1 MDLNE
6 AAQRILRRH
15 WALILLLTVVGL
27 SVPVGL
33 LRMQEPSF
41 EATARIVIGAVDTRD
56 GQEATALADTALA
69 LATSREVLER
79 SIAEAHVARDAGLVV
94 EEVQV
99 ESIGTSGVLQLS
111 VTDRSS
117 LVSAKIVNA
126 LAEEVVRLRDEAVF
140 GATRAEI
147 ATIDGELQSVTQRLA
162 EIEDAASTTV
172 ARLGTVD
179 ALALQH
185 AQAMEERAGLEGQR
199 QQLVQTLTTAVP
211 PRVID
216 ASSTAGTLVPV
227 GRAVR
232 LAVGALLGMLLGIA
246 LAAAR
251 ESLRPTLSGPAI
263 ARHLGAPLLAR
274 LPHPP
279 RIDRGVSDPWLANY
293 LTLAADAIGV
303 TAVQLVPVGPDVDVT
318 RLSRDLSR
326 DGGPRVTPLH
336 LAPEGPGEE
345 LLSHPQTRL
354 LGGIVAVTPDVV
366 KGTAVFADLERH
378 AELSRR
384 PIIGVI
390 TYRGRARL
398 GRSRPRA
405 VVAPVDAGAPAPA
418 TSPA

>member
-1 MDLNE
+1 VDLNE

-41 EATARIVIGAVDTRD
+41 EATARIVIGAVDTKS

-69 LATSREVLER
+69 LATSPDVLER
-79 SIAEAHVARDAGLVV
+79 TVADAHVVRDPALLV
-94 EEVQV
+94 EQVQV
-99 ESIGTSGVLQLS
+99 EPIGTSGVLELS

-117 LVSAKIVNA
+117 LVSAKIVNS
-126 LAEEVVRLRDEAVF
+126 LAEEVVRLRDDAVF
-140 GATRAEI
+140 AATRAEI
-147 ATIDGELQSVTQRLA
+147 ATIDGRLAAVTQRLT
-162 EIEDAASTTV
+162 EIESSASATV

-185 AQAMEERAGLEGQR
+185 AQAMEERAGLEAQR
-199 QQLVQTLTTAVP
+199 QQLVQVLTTAVP

-216 ASSTAGTLVPV
+216 ASSTAGTLVQV
-227 GRAVR
+227 GRATR
-232 LAVGALLGMLLGIA
+232 LAVGGVLGMLLGVA

-251 ESLRPTLSGPAI
+251 ESLRPTLSGAAI

-274 LPHPP
+274 LPQPP
-279 RIDRGVSDPWLANY
+279 RGDRGVSDPWLANY
-293 LTLAADAIGV
+293 LTLAADATGV
-303 TAVQLVPVGPDVDVT
+303 TSVQLVPVGPDLDIT

-336 LAPEGPGEE
+336 LAPEGPDDEP
-345 LLSHPQTRL
+345 LSHPQTRL
-354 LGGIVAVTPDVV
+354 VGGIVAVTPDVV

-390 TYRGRARL
+390 TYRGRL
-398 GRSRPRA
+398 GFRRSRTRA
-405 VVAPVDAGAPAPA
+405 AVRTVEVDAPA
-418 TSPA
+418 TATSIA